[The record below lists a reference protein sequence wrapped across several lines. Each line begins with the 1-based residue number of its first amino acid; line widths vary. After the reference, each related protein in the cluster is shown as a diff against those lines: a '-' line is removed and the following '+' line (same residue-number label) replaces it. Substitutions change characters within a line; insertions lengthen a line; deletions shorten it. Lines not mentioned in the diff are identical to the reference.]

1 MSITGNIY
9 HHNFNLIAHL
19 NLFFWI
25 SICQHT
31 KLIKRQGRVI
41 SYVTTYQ
48 RYLVWIKFTVWRD
61 SGNKWVAALLGG
73 YGFIKVGGA
82 ARKSM
87 GEGHGWGRSTPC
99 WEENYCLSSLSDSNI
114 LYHWYHWYS
123 IPIGFNLKGMKVSHN
138 SESIQIKEGVVW
150 ASQAVAI
157 NWTRFIKV
165 AWCPLSSWWLSSHKR
180 RWGYLEFTRSRPS
193 FLFEYW
199 A

>member
-1 MSITGNIY
+1 M
-9 HHNFNLIAHL
+9 
-19 NLFFWI
+19 
-25 SICQHT
+25 
-31 KLIKRQGRVI
+31 IKRHSRVI
-41 SYVTTYQ
+41 CYVTTYQ
-48 RYLVWIKFTVWRD
+48 RYLVWIKYIVWHD

-87 GEGHGWGRSTPC
+87 EEGQEHPLLRR
-99 WEENYCLSSLSDSNI
+99 ELLSLI
-114 LYHWYHWYS
+114 TIWYWYS

-165 AWCPLSSWWLSSHKR
+165 AWCPLSSWWLFSHKR

-193 FLFEYW
+193 FLFEYFGLNL
-199 A
+199 ALYEKCVAVLVPLNIF

>member
-9 HHNFNLIAHL
+9 HRNYNLIAHL
-19 NLFFWI
+19 NLFFLDFYLSTYKINKKTWQGNLLRNYI
-25 SICQHT
+25 PALPCV
-31 KLIKRQGRVI
+31 IKYI
-41 SYVTTYQ
+41 
-48 RYLVWIKFTVWRD
+48 VWRD

-99 WEENYCLSSLSDSNI
+99 WEENYCLSSLSDSDTVF
-114 LYHWYHWYS
+114 S
-123 IPIGFNLKGMKVSHN
+123 IGFNLKGMKVSHN

-180 RWGYLEFTRSRPS
+180 RWGYLEFTLDQDLLSC
-193 FLFEYW
+193 LNILDLI
-199 A
+199 